1 MPPHNPHA
9 PSDAPLDAPAD
20 SNATAAP
27 EQVKPRVLS
36 SMASVRSYS
45 VNSGNSVVPLRPA
58 VKDYAWG
65 IRGLDS
71 RVARFALESGIIDEV
86 DPDMPYA
93 ELWIGTHEK
102 VGARAALLWIHNID
116 LVLQLYFGNVRNVY
130 FSSQSHSII

>member
-1 MPPHNPHA
+1 MPPHTPYGA
-9 PSDAPLDAPAD
+9 PIDATID
-20 SNATAAP
+20 STAAATTT
-27 EQVKPRVLS
+27 EGEGKARVIGS
-36 SMASVRSYS
+36 SSSSSAMASVQTYS
-45 VNSGNSVVPLRPA
+45 ISQGKTVVPLRPA

-102 VGARAALLWIHNID
+102 VRTTMYF
-116 LVLQLYFGNVRNVY
+116 VLCS
-130 FSSQSHSII
+130 FSL

>member
-9 PSDAPLDAPAD
+9 PAELPID
-20 SNATAAP
+20 STTP
-27 EQVKPRVLS
+27 TSEDDQVNKARVLS
-36 SMASVRSYS
+36 SMASVHTYS
-45 VNSGNSVVPLRPA
+45 INGGKTVVPLRPA

-102 VGARAALLWIHNID
+102 VCHVLIIAAHLID
-116 LVLQLYFGNVRNVY
+116 QLQFAIAFFICNCLTNDP
-130 FSSQSHSII
+130 